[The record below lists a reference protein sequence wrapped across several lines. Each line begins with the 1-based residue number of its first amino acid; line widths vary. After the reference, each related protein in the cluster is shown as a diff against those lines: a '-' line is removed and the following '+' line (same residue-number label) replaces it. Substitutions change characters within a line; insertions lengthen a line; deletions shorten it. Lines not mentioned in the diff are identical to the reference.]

1 MRRLLLFFAVA
12 GVLLVVETA
21 FNWWVDPFGEFWKG
35 AALREADAA
44 RPQCLVSEEIVG
56 NAYLPF
62 KLAVFRSRQTKTF
75 VVGSSRVLKI
85 GSWPGERTFA
95 NLGVPAINV
104 DDVLYLFEHVP
115 RDAPPQTV
123 YLGLDVFAFNPR
135 YRPFDFQFSAYDK
148 FRYLLSRSTFK
159 SGVDLVRRA
168 PYVFTDRWRK
178 EDVGSRCVI
187 GRSQPNLAWNLD
199 GSRLWAFELQPHL
212 YRPPPNPFTTN
223 LSRLQNGYYAH
234 WNGFARDRVH
244 VLERAL
250 AVARQRGWT
259 VVGFA
264 PPDTPRVGEFLSHSR
279 SVGPHWR
286 EFGRTM
292 PALFHRYGFAWLDL
306 RNARNVP
313 CSDADF
319 VDGTFHT
326 NAACS
331 MRIRRR
337 LDEAARR
344 LGS

>member
-1 MRRLLLFFAVA
+1 MRRLILFFAVA
-12 GVLLVVETA
+12 GSLLVLEMA

-35 AALREADAA
+35 RALYEASAA

-62 KLAVFRSRQTKTF
+62 KLAVFRSRPTKRF

-85 GSWPGERTFA
+85 GSWPHERTFA

-104 DDVLYLFEHVP
+104 GDVLYLFKHIP
-115 RDAPPQTV
+115 QNAPPQTV
-123 YLGLDVFAFNPR
+123 YLGLDTFAFNPR
-135 YRPFDFQFSAYDK
+135 YQPFDFQFSTYDK
-148 FRYLLSRSTFK
+148 ARYLISRATFR
-159 SGVDLVRRA
+159 SGFDLLHRA
-168 PYVFTDRWRK
+168 PYVFTHRWRK

-199 GSRLWAFELQPHL
+199 GSRLWAFELQPRL
-212 YRPPPNPFTTN
+212 YRPPPNPFTTD
-223 LSRLQNGYYAH
+223 LHRLQNGYYAD
-234 WNGFARDRVH
+234 WKSFADDRVRT
-244 VLERAL
+244 LGKAL
-250 AVARQRGWT
+250 AVARDRGWN
-259 VVGFA
+259 VIGFSTPDPPSVNRYLSKTPSVA
-264 PPDTPRVGEFLSHSR
+264 PY
-279 SVGPHWR
+279 WR

-292 PALFHRYGFAWLDL
+292 PALFHRYGFTWLDL
-306 RNARNVP
+306 RNARSIP

-337 LDEAARR
+337 LDEAASQS
-344 LGS
+344 GS